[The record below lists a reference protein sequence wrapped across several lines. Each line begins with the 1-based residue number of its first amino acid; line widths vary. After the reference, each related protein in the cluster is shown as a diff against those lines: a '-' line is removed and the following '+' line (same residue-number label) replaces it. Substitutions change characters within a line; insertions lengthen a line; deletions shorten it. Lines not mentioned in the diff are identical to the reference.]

1 MFSLVLLYYYL
12 FRFVLY
18 LLFFFF
24 KQKTAYEMRISYWSS
39 DVCSSDLFG
48 CDLAKHIVPVRCR
61 GTTDDR
67 GIGIEHVERHDIP
80 EGRADIFTGACYPA
94 NCFQHG
100 GDAHQSVTAF
110 ASRNRDSLFQAF
122 AGTKVSASHQGA
134 EHGDRR
140 VGKRGFHLA
149 QRSKQVD
156 PPAEGDNL

>member
-1 MFSLVLLYYYL
+1 M
-12 FRFVLY
+12 
-18 LLFFFF
+18 
-24 KQKTAYEMRISYWSS
+24 SYSFEGP
-39 DVCSSDLFG
+39 VFG
-48 CDLAKHIVPVRCR
+48 CDLAQHIVPVRCR

-122 AGTKVSASHQGA
+122 ARSE
-134 EHGDRR
+134 EHTSELPSLMRISYA
-140 VGKRGFHLA
+140 VFCLKKKKA
-149 QRSKQVD
+149 KQD
-156 PPAEGDNL
+156 PRARET

>member
-1 MFSLVLLYYYL
+1 MVY
-12 FRFVLY
+12 
-18 LLFFFF
+18 LFFFF
-24 KQKTAYEMRISYWSS
+24 KQKTAYEMRISDWSS
-39 DVCSSDLFG
+39 DGCSSDL
-48 CDLAKHIVPVRCR
+48 VRCR

-140 VGKRGFHLA
+140 V
-149 QRSKQVD
+149 
-156 PPAEGDNL
+156 